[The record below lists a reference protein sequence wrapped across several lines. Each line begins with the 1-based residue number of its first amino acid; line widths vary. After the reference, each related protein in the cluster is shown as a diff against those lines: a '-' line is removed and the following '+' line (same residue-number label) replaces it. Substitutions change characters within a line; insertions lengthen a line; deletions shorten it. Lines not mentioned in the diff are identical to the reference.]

1 MNHSAIHRS
10 AVLLALLLL
19 PGCVAKSAFDLATAP
34 VRVGARAVNT
44 TADVYDRATVS
55 QSERDQKRGR
65 EIRQREERYG
75 SLSRDYDRALRKCDR
90 GNDDACADAREIYGT
105 MNAMRASVPYERD

>member
-1 MNHSAIHRS
+1 MIHRC
-10 AVLLALLLL
+10 AIVVCALTML

-44 TADVYDRATVS
+44 TAGAYDRVTVS

-65 EIRQREERYG
+65 EIRRREERYG
-75 SLSRDYDRALRKCDR
+75 ELSRDYDRALRRCDR
-90 GNDDACADAREIYGT
+90 GNEDACDDARKIYGE
-105 MNAMRASVPYERD
+105 MNAMRGSVPYERD